1 MAINRTDIKCAAHSS
16 ISCGSPRQW
25 NQTPH
30 QWNYSGW
37 WRHPPSSNVSP
48 GHLVNH
54 KELGKTEPTWLE
66 DKSAPTF
73 RFLKCEGGDFSFVQ
87 GACEMV
93 ILSEER
99 LTKHGCSYLPCLVP
113 APLRFVPTP
122 LPEEVLW
129 TLPGGGEAVL
139 PFSLKIF
146 LSSLFLKA
154 FETFTQ
160 DSRFL
165 TVWSISHPL
174 PSPFI
179 DRHEN
184 QCKGQVCLRAG
195 SSPLRLRRWLSC
207 WSSCFTSM
215 GNWARFPRTHT
226 KMLSVVSKLV
236 IPVFLRQSQEN
247 AGAHQLALV
256 SSRP

>member
-1 MAINRTDIKCAAHSS
+1 MWRGWFFVCTRCL
-16 ISCGSPRQW
+16 W
-25 NQTPH
+25 N
-30 QWNYSGW
+30 
-37 WRHPPSSNVSP
+37 
-48 GHLVNH
+48 GH
-54 KELGKTEPTWLE
+54 
-66 DKSAPTF
+66 
-73 RFLKCEGGDFSFVQ
+73 
-87 GACEMV
+87 
-93 ILSEER
+93 LSEER

-165 TVWSISHPL
+165 TVWSISH
-174 PSPFI
+174 
-179 DRHEN
+179 
-184 QCKGQVCLRAG
+184 QVYLRAG
-195 SSPLRLRRWLSC
+195 SSPLRLSC

-215 GNWARFPRTHT
+215 GNGARFPRTHT
-226 KMLSVVSKLV
+226 KMLTVASKLV